1 MEKQIKVAVYEDN
14 YALREG
20 LTYLIKGSEMMQ
32 FAGAWG
38 DCLDILKNCENERPD
53 IIIMDIDMPY
63 LSGIEAT
70 RLVKDAYP
78 EINVMM
84 LTVFEDREKI
94 FDALC
99 AGATGYLLKKMSAVQ
114 IIESIIELANGGSPM
129 SSEIARKV
137 LEFFTHPGKME
148 KNTYDLSKREL
159 DILKRLIAGDS
170 YKMIAKSC
178 DITVGTVCSHIH
190 SIYNKLAVSSKS
202 EAIIKAIK
210 ERLV

>member
-14 YALREG
+14 YALRES

-99 AGATGYLLKKMSAVQ
+99 AGRARLPAKYS
-114 IIESIIELANGGSPM
+114 NFSPIPIRRIKTPTT
-129 SSEIARKV
+129 S
-137 LEFFTHPGKME
+137 P
-148 KNTYDLSKREL
+148 Y
-159 DILKRLIAGDS
+159 
-170 YKMIAKSC
+170 
-178 DITVGTVCSHIH
+178 
-190 SIYNKLAVSSKS
+190 VSSTYS
-202 EAIIKAIK
+202 NGLSQETAI
-210 ERLV
+210 R

>member
-20 LTYLIKGSEMMQ
+20 LTYLIKGFEMMQ

-53 IIIMDIDMPY
+53 NIIMDIDMPY

-99 AGATGYLLKKMSAVQ
+99 AGAIGYLLKKMSAVQ
-114 IIESIIELANGGSPM
+114 IIESIIELANGKSPTTQIGRA
-129 SSEIARKV
+129 SC
-137 LEFFTHPGKME
+137 
-148 KNTYDLSKREL
+148 RE
-159 DILKRLIAGDS
+159 R
-170 YKMIAKSC
+170 
-178 DITVGTVCSHIH
+178 V
-190 SIYNKLAVSSKS
+190 
-202 EAIIKAIK
+202 
-210 ERLV
+210 

>member
-38 DCLDILKNCENERPD
+38 DCLDILRNCENERPD

-137 LEFFTHPGKME
+137 LEFFAHPDKKN
-148 KNTYDLSKREL
+148 KNTYDLSLREF
-159 DILKRLIAGDS
+159 DVLKRLIAGDS
-170 YKMIAKSC
+170 YKMIAQNCNIS
-178 DITVGTVCSHIH
+178 VGTVCSHIH
-190 SIYNKLAVSSKS
+190 SIYNKLAVNSKS